1 MRNKFLGTGQPGFNP
16 VRKLAVIASGL
27 RYAVFYDLSVAY
39 KVVLSLVVLVL
50 SFAWRAWVDVLMV
63 LVATALMLA
72 AEIFNSSIEAVCDYL
87 QTAEDQ
93 KIKAIKDMAAAAT
106 GVCIFAW
113 VLVIA
118 FETLQ
123 IFGMNLT

>member
-16 VRKLAVIASGL
+16 WRKLKVIFSGL

-39 KVVLSLVVLVL
+39 KVVLSVAVLV
-50 SFAWRAWVDVLMV
+50 FAFAYRAWVDFLLVL
-63 LVATALMLA
+63 LATAFMLA
-72 AEIFNSSIEAVCDYL
+72 AEIFNSSVEAICDYL
-87 QTAEDQ
+87 QTAKDE

-106 GVCIFAW
+106 GMAILAW

-118 FETLQ
+118 FEILE
-123 IFGMNLT
+123 IFGWRIV

>member
-1 MRNKFLGTGQPGFNP
+1 MRNKFLGTGEPGFHP
-16 VRKLAVIASGL
+16 ARKLAVIASGL
-27 RYAVFYDLSVAY
+27 RYAVLYDLSVAY
-39 KVVLSLVVLVL
+39 KVALSLVVLAL

-113 VLVIA
+113 LLVIA